1 MYRELATRDS
11 AKRGARGMGQPLGSQ
26 YVLHDLLGRGAM
38 GQVFRGSV
46 RESGRPVAVK
56 VLKPELV
63 SDADVVARF
72 FRERMILTSVD
83 HPNVAKVL
91 DLVVEGDMLGIVM
104 ELVDGQ
110 DLRHYLRARG
120 TLAPAEAVGLACQ
133 LLRSL
138 AAIHAAGIIHRDVK
152 PENVLLSLA
161 PGAAALKLT
170 DFGVSWLSYGSSL
183 TKMSSLIGTPE
194 YMAPELADHDR
205 ATPAADLYSA
215 GIVLYEMLAGRTPFA
230 GGHPIAVLRRHLDQP
245 PPPIPGVPAELWAQI
260 AGLLD
265 KDPRSRPQSAAVALA
280 WLDGLQPRL
289 AGLPALAGMPM
300 LAPVAALAPAAA
312 LVPVAADREWERPV
326 AVSSGRGWPQAPQA
340 QPVSPE
346 TMLRRRDHGGLP
358 DDRTGVVDD
367 RARSGLLGS
376 AAPTDQRSRPRR
388 RRGRPW
394 LAAVALAVAV
404 AVLGTVLVLQDGRS
418 LWAKPAADRAP
429 TTVSYTFPVQRY
441 ASGLVVARRWTL
453 GGQRGS
459 QLTETITASSTAG
472 KTLRV
477 WFQDSIPA
485 SIATTAQAV
494 RFISGPELKVVQ
506 PDPVVEWL
514 LNLPAHGSVTLGYV
528 ATVEPGGTIA
538 GRLTGW
544 AKGLDALEQ
553 RLNAPAVRRHKPAA
567 APAPSYTAPSTIP
580 GQNTGGP
587 TQPGNPYPYPT
598 YSCDP
603 TVVTCEATP
612 SPSPTSGGF

>member
-1 MYRELATRDS
+1 
-11 AKRGARGMGQPLGSQ
+11 MGQPLGSQ
-26 YVLHDLLGRGAM
+26 YVLHDLLGQGAM

-46 RESGRPVAVK
+46 RDSGRPVAVK

-120 TLAPAEAVGLACQ
+120 TLAPTEAVDLACQ

-138 AAIHAAGIIHRDVK
+138 AAVHAAGIIHRDVK
-152 PENVLLSLA
+152 PENVLLSLV
-161 PGAAALKLT
+161 PGATTLKLT

-194 YMAPELADHDR
+194 YMAPELANHDR

-230 GGHPIAVLRRHLDQP
+230 GGHPIAVLRRHLDQAP
-245 PPPIPGVPAELWAQI
+245 LPIPGIPAELWAQI

-265 KDPRSRPQSAAVALA
+265 KDPGSRPQSAAVALA
-280 WLDGLQPRL
+280 RLERLEPRPTGPPAL
-289 AGLPALAGMPM
+289 PPVPALSPLPAMP
-300 LAPVAALAPAAA
+300 PVAAAAGREWAAA
-312 LVPVAADREWERPV
+312 VPG
-326 AVSSGRGWPQAPQA
+326 GRGWREATQAAP
-340 QPVSPE
+340 PSPE
-346 TMLRRRDHGGLP
+346 TILRHRDYGGVP
-358 DDRTGVVDD
+358 ADFAGMSYDP
-367 RARSGLLGS
+367 ARSGLPRP
-376 AAPTDQRSRPRR
+376 AALTGLRSRPRR
-388 RRGRPW
+388 RSRPW
-394 LAAVALAVAV
+394 LATAVLAAAV
-404 AVLGTVLVLQDGRS
+404 AVLGTVLILQDARS
-418 LWAKPAADRAP
+418 LWAKPTADRAP
-429 TTVSYTFPVQRY
+429 QTVSYTFPVQRY

-459 QLTETITASSTAG
+459 QLTETITASSSVG
-472 KTLRV
+472 KTVRV

-485 SIATTAQAV
+485 SIATTAQTV
-494 RFISGPELKVVQ
+494 RFVSGPVLKVVQ

-514 LNLPAHGSVTLGYV
+514 LNLPAHGSVTVGYV
-528 ATVEPGGTIA
+528 ATVEPDGTIA

-544 AKGLDALEQ
+544 AKGLDAVEQ
-553 RLNAPAVRRHKPAA
+553 RLNGSATRRRKPAA
-567 APAPSYTAPSTIP
+567 APAPSGYIP
-580 GQNTGGP
+580 TTPTPQPTGS
-587 TQPGNPYPYPT
+587 GNPYPYPT

-603 TVVTCEATP
+603 KVVTC
-612 SPSPTSGGF
+612 SPSTGPTTPGGPGGF